1 MTVQK
6 RIWTW
11 VTMNALLTKIYLK
24 TAMLLPAESTGM
36 YCRMNVTD
44 IITAVQCKLSLILQM
59 KLKIALHWEKKMLTL
74 PLLKLAVQWAI
85 LKVSRFWRQSVNS
98 ALKWAEET
106 AYLFMLHWFLI
117 WQLPVNKK
125 QNQHSTA

>member
-44 IITAVQCKLSLILQM
+44 IITAVRYKLFLILQM
-59 KLKIALHWEKKMLTL
+59 RLKIALHWEKKMLTL
-74 PLLKLAVQWAI
+74 LLLKLAAQWAI
-85 LKVSRFWRQSVNS
+85 LKASRFWRQFVNS

-106 AYLFMLHWFLI
+106 AYLSMLHWFLI